1 MNTFKSTC
9 ETKSKD
15 SLSDLRELAAAKNMT
30 NELGMIILETWDKF
44 SDLWEM
50 GEITKDK
57 VNQHIRE
64 NVKNKLP
71 ELFT

>member
-15 SLSDLRELAAAKNMT
+15 SLSDLRELAAAKNKT
-30 NELGMIILETWDKF
+30 IELEMIILETWDRF

>member
-15 SLSDLRELAAAKNMT
+15 SLSDLRELAAAKNKT
-30 NELGMIILETWDKF
+30 YELEMIILETWDRF